1 MFWKDN
7 WPQGKNIGQLAPRL
21 IAAVPK
27 RSINQRTVQEA
38 IIEGGWIRD
47 IKGALSVGVIVDYLS
62 LWDLLRD
69 VELQMGMVDKHVFRL
84 AANGKYSAKAV
95 YKCFFLGSVQ
105 FEPAER
111 IWKAWAPA
119 KCNFF
124 LWLAALRKCW
134 TADRLRKRGMD
145 HPDRCPLCD

>member
-1 MFWKDN
+1 MERTNPNCPWSMLHVKVPEKIRLFFSTFFYREIGNGATTLFWKDN
-7 WPQGKNIGQLAPRL
+7 WLQGKNIGQLAPRL

-47 IKGALSVGVIVDYLS
+47 IKGAISVGVIVDYLS

-95 YKCFFLGSVQ
+95 YECLFLGSV
-105 FEPAER
+105 
-111 IWKAWAPA
+111 
-119 KCNFF
+119 
-124 LWLAALRKCW
+124 
-134 TADRLRKRGMD
+134 
-145 HPDRCPLCD
+145 